1 MKSEIQNERKKKNKM
16 NKEVKQGAPPPPAT
30 DEPATDEPATPE
42 PEACFGYY
50 IAPPGVKHGHYTVFK

>member
-30 DEPATDEPATPE
+30 DEPATDEPAEPATPE
-42 PEACFGYY
+42 PGYY
-50 IAPPGVKHGHYTVFK
+50 IAHRGVKHGHYEMFK